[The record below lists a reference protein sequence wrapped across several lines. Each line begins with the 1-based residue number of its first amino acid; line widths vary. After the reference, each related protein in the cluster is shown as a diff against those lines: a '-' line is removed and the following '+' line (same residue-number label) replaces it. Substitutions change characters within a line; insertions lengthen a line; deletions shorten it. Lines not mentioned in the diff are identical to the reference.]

1 MSALLRRLGALALT
15 LLAVHLSAFLLLR
28 AARGGPFD
36 EARSLPPAVE
46 AALRAEYHLDE
57 PLSSQYLRALGGAL
71 QGDFG
76 PSLRYRDVRVTTILA
91 DALPVSASLGF
102 GALLV
107 ALLIG
112 IPAGLA
118 AASARRRPLDGIV
131 RGASTVLLSV
141 PNFVIAGLA
150 IGWFSFGLGWFPPA
164 GGFGWR
170 AYVLPCVCLGLPTAA
185 QLARLARSAALEV
198 LEGEGPRAAKARGLS
213 ASAIRSR
220 HVLRPALAPL
230 LAFLGPTSAAL
241 LTGSL
246 VIEQV
251 FALPGLGAHFVQ
263 AALNRDYTLALGI
276 TVSYTAL
283 LGLLTLLADWSMA
296 KLDPRMESLSG

>member
-141 PNFVIAGLA
+141 ASRSAGFHLA
-150 IGWFSFGLGWFPPA
+150 WVGFLQQAALAGAPTSCPAFASVCRPPRSSPGFRAAPRLRFWKARDHARPKRA
-164 GGFGWR
+164 GCPHRRF
-170 AYVLPCVCLGLPTAA
+170 AA
-185 QLARLARSAALEV
+185 ATSCARRSPRCSLFLARL
-198 LEGEGPRAAKARGLS
+198 
-213 ASAIRSR
+213 
-220 HVLRPALAPL
+220 L
-230 LAFLGPTSAAL
+230 LPC
-241 LTGSL
+241 
-246 VIEQV
+246 
-251 FALPGLGAHFVQ
+251 
-263 AALNRDYTLALGI
+263 
-276 TVSYTAL
+276 
-283 LGLLTLLADWSMA
+283 
-296 KLDPRMESLSG
+296 